1 MKEKFEILESLPCY
15 GNMYISIPENGYTKF
30 SEGLPVKFYK
40 EDGTDW
46 VANFE
51 LGFSNL
57 KFASKFKNSNNIII
71 IASGICYVINPE
83 STKPIITF
91 GYDFNKVF
99 QYKNSFI
106 LIGESS
112 ITIIESMDNIKH
124 FENLC
129 YDGISEVKLENEIL
143 TGILHDFNSS
153 GDYDNNLFFLN
164 LEKLEITQRKISEP
178 KIELK
183 NKSLNINNNIKDK
196 KWWKFW

>member
-1 MKEKFEILESLPCY
+1 M
-15 GNMYISIPENGYTKF
+15 
-30 SEGLPVKFYK
+30 V
-40 EDGTDW
+40 
-46 VANFE
+46 
-51 LGFSNL
+51 
-57 KFASKFKNSNNIII
+57 
-71 IASGICYVINPE
+71 
-83 STKPIITF
+83 
-91 GYDFNKVF
+91 FNKVF

>member
-1 MKEKFEILESLPCY
+1 
-15 GNMYISIPENGYTKF
+15 MYVSIPENAYTKF

-46 VANFE
+46 VGNFE
-51 LGFSNL
+51 IGFTSL
-57 KFASKFKNSNNIII
+57 KFASRFKNSDNIII
-71 IASGICYVINPE
+71 IAFGICYVINPE

-99 QYKNSFI
+99 QYKNLFI

-112 ITIIESMDNIKH
+112 IIIIESIDNIKE
-124 FENLC
+124 FKNLC
-129 YDGISEVKLENEIL
+129 YDGISEVKIENEIL

-153 GDYDNNLFFLN
+153 GDYDNNLFSLN
-164 LEKLEITQRKISEP
+164 LETFEITKVRISEQ
-178 KIELK
+178 KNNLK
-183 NKSLNINNNIKDK
+183 NKNLKISNNVIDK